1 MEINHNKVRNE
12 SRNLQHQN
20 TFTLGF
26 NSSKRPPLAFICP
39 NLQLS
44 IKLLTEKRIEF
55 QDSENILMHPS
66 LCGLCLLNH
75 RSPFSN
81 G

>member
-20 TFTLGF
+20 TFTLGL
-26 NSSKRPPLAFICP
+26 NSSKRPPLTFICP

-44 IKLLTEKRIEF
+44 IKLLTEKRIQF
-55 QDSENILMHPS
+55 QDSENILNASFLVQVVPLKPPAS
-66 LCGLCLLNH
+66 IE
-75 RSPFSN
+75 
-81 G
+81 